1 MSKYTTNFRTLIE
14 GNFVSREDIENIFK
28 SYNLNDYLTQEEID
42 VISERGTWTPEKLAT
57 KIVDHYYLKDL
68 GFETYSMFRHY
79 ALIEMKEI
87 MESKLPL
94 IYSAS
99 IKYDPM
105 INVNYTEQFSRTI
118 DNTGSDTS
126 ITNTTNNTNQTNSGT
141 NNTTQNGSGS
151 ATSNGSGLTVNS
163 DTPQGQ
169 ISKETILGGSYASST
184 SAIENENT
192 TTTTDSTTINNTT
205 SDTLTNNNTINS
217 NVNNSNTNNM
227 QEGSTKTIKGNS
239 GVSATS
245 QKMILQYRENI
256 RAIDKEIIEELNDL
270 FMGLF

>member
-1 MSKYTTNFRTLIE
+1 MAKYTIE
-14 GNFVSREDIENIFK
+14 LRKICDLYGRDTVEAYFTDW
-28 SYNLNDYLTQEEID
+28 NLSDYLTTDEIE
-42 VISERGTWTPEKLAT
+42 VINNRGVFSKEKLASQ
-57 KIVDHYYLKDL
+57 IVDTYFMREI
-68 GFETYSMFRHY
+68 GEETPALFKLRAKNKMCLLMEEY
-79 ALIEMKEI
+79 A
-87 MESKLPL
+87 PL

-99 IKYDPM
+99 IKYDPLV
-105 INVNYTEQFSRTI
+105 NVNYTEQFSRTI

-141 NNTTQNGSGS
+141 NNTTQNGLGNS
-151 ATSNGSGLTVNS
+151 TSNGSGLTVNS

-169 ISKETILGGSYASST
+169 ISKEAILGGSYASNT

-217 NVNNSNTNNM
+217 NVNNSNTNNI
-227 QEGSTKTIKGNS
+227 QEGSTKTIIGNS
-239 GVSATS
+239 GVSATA
-245 QKMILQYRENI
+245 QKMIEQYRDNI
-256 RAIDKEIIEELNDL
+256 RAINREIIEELNIL